1 MKRILI
7 LGAWVCGAL
16 IAESGVRKPPGV
28 TEPHAPRHHSAHS
41 RFESYRG
48 LVMAGYQGWFNA
60 PDDGAGRGWNHYHA
74 GGELEPGNC
83 KFDCWPDMK
92 EYKQTYQTL
101 FTHLDGSRAYLF
113 SSYDAS
119 TTDLHF
125 KWMEQYGL
133 DGVFVQRFVG
143 TVRSEK
149 SLRHNN
155 TVLAHALDA
164 SLKYNRAIAIMYD
177 LSGMRDSVDVP
188 LIIRDWKTL
197 VDSLRLTCRGD
208 RQTYLYHR
216 GKPLVALWGV
226 GFSGRSYT
234 ARSVER
240 LMDFLQHD
248 PEYGG
253 CSILLGVP
261 TYWRDRGNDADK
273 DSVWTHL
280 YTRADILQPWM
291 VGRYNEKTYPPFGA
305 RIKEDISWCTANG
318 LDYVPV
324 VFPGFSWHNMY
335 PKSPQN
341 QIPRDSGRFYWEQIT
356 GDLRAGAAMLYVAM
370 FDEIDEGTAI
380 FKISTDP
387 PVGAS
392 TFVTFEPGLPSDYY
406 LSLTGCAGRM
416 LRGTLPLRDEVPDP
430 DTLRTI
436 MLNKNPYNR

>member
-1 MKRILI
+1 LP
-7 LGAWVCGAL
+7 LGWVCGAL
-16 IAESGVRKPPGV
+16 IAGTALTELHVQKPPGQ
-28 TEPHAPRHHSAHS
+28 HHSAHS
-41 RFESYRG
+41 RFSSYKG

-74 GGELEPGNC
+74 GGEFEPGNC
-83 KFDCWPDMK
+83 KFDLWPDIG
-92 EYKQTYQTL
+92 EYKQTYKTS
-101 FTHLDGSRAYLF
+101 FTHSDGSPAWLF

-125 KWMEQYGL
+125 RWMEQYGL
-133 DGVFVQRFVG
+133 DGVFVQRFVS

-164 SLKYNRAIAIMYD
+164 SLKYNRAIAVMYD
-177 LSGMRDSVDVP
+177 LSGMRDSVDIP
-188 LIIRDWKTL
+188 LLIRDWKTL
-197 VDSLRLTCRGD
+197 VDSLRLTNRGD

-226 GFSGRSYT
+226 GFKGRNYT

-240 LMDFLQHD
+240 FMDFLQYD
-248 PEYGG
+248 PVYGG
-253 CSILLGVP
+253 CAILLGVP
-261 TYWRDRGNDADK
+261 TYWRDQGNDADA
-273 DSVWTHL
+273 DSVWFHL
-280 YTRADILQPWM
+280 YRRADILQPWM
-291 VGRYNEKTYPPFGA
+291 VGRYNEKTYPPFQA
-305 RIKEDISWCTANG
+305 RIRADIDWCTANG

-341 QIPRDSGRFYWEQIT
+341 QIPRDSGRFYWQQIT
-356 GDLRAGAAMLYVAM
+356 GDLHAGASMLYVAM

-392 TFVTFEPGLPSDYY
+392 TFVTFEPGIPSDYY
-406 LSLTGCAGRM
+406 LGLTGYAGRM
-416 LRGTLPLRDEVPDP
+416 LKGTLPLRDEAPGPDS
-430 DTLRTI
+430 LRAI
-436 MLNKNPYNR
+436 MYNKR